1 MNETSRATR
10 NMYEVIL
17 RNLTVLVLGLA
28 IVGAGVGYLVAG
40 LPGVWGALMAAGIA
54 ALFMIGTVAAML
66 VTADKPIE
74 IASAAGVGGWLVKM
88 IILFGVLLLVRDRDF
103 YSPGVFFVVLVLA
116 LIGSFAIEA
125 TAVLKARVP
134 NVEPAGSDPRPAGT
148 DAANGNAAPTGA
160 DPAPTSTDADQRDED

>member
-1 MNETSRATR
+1 MNETNRAVR

-28 IVGAGVGYLVAG
+28 IVGSGVGYLVAG
-40 LPGVWGALMAAGIA
+40 MPGVWGALMAAGIA
-54 ALFMIGTVAAML
+54 ALFMIGTVIAML
-66 VTADKPIE
+66 VTADKPIQ

-88 IILFGVLLLVRDRDF
+88 VIMFGVLVLVRGRDF
-103 YSPGVFFVVLVLA
+103 YSPGTFFVVLVLA

-134 NVEPAGSDPRPAGT
+134 NVEPAG
-148 DAANGNAAPTGA
+148 DAEQPG
-160 DPAPTSTDADQRDED
+160 DLD